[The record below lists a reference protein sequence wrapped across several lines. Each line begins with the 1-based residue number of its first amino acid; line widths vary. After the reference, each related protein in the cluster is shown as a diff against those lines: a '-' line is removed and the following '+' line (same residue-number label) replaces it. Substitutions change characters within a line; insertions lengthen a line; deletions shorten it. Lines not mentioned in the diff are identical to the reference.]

1 MKTIMKPIISFV
13 RLERPLMC
21 CIMVLFSRKVD
32 EKRRIYDQ
40 YGEQSLKEGIVAQDG
55 RRDVGNYVLTTQP

>member
-1 MKTIMKPIISFV
+1 
-13 RLERPLMC
+13 MC
-21 CIMVLFSRKVD
+21 CIMVLFRCKVD